1 MYVNANDVS
10 MSILDAL
17 NIYGL
22 VVGLFCYCHKIH
34 DKNSKKLKF
43 ELSDSAAVF
52 DECGAQQEHI
62 PEVC

>member
-22 VVGLFCYCHKIH
+22 VVHN
-34 DKNSKKLKF
+34 KNSKKLKF